1 MNISNETSRKILEL
15 LSDSEANDLKQKMSS
30 IDTSKLLEMFKQIN
44 PTEKDMKNAEEKL
57 NQMSSSEIISEVMKN
72 LKG

>member
-15 LSDSEANDLKQKMSS
+15 LSNSEANDLKQKMSS

-44 PTEKDMKNAEEKL
+44 PTEKDIKNAEEKL
-57 NQMSSSEIISEVMKN
+57 NQMSSSEIISEVMKK

>member
-15 LSDSEANDLKQKMSS
+15 LGNSEAKDLKQKMRS
-30 IDTSKLLEMFKQIN
+30 IDTNKLLEMFKQLN
-44 PTEKDMKNAEEKL
+44 PTDADVKNAEEKL